1 MTGKSTRARP
11 AHVALV
17 GNTEIEARL
26 RSGEDDAELREYF
39 GDERFQEL
47 QSLAQQAA
55 RTRRRADRGPR
66 VYVVPGIMGSTLG
79 RKRRLLNDTLWVD
92 PFKIALGWLTRLALP
107 DGGRSVPLGVLLITY
122 LKLKLTLEAAGFDVD
137 FHPFDWRQSVDTL
150 GAELMRRVEAD
161 GAGSVALVAHS
172 MGGLV
177 ARAAL
182 ALDTHHKIG
191 RLVMLGTPNF
201 GSFAPVQAMRGT
213 YSSVRAIA
221 ALDLKHR
228 PEILSRRVFSTFPG
242 LTQMFPAPEKFAGI
256 DLYSARTWPDDG
268 PKPAAGL
275 LAAVAGVRA
284 GLALPDDRFYLIAG
298 VEQETT
304 VSMSVVAGKFQYEVS
319 KAGDGTV
326 PRAFCELPPTRTYYV
341 VESHGSLPN
350 NGLVGRAVVDILR
363 NGATPLLPVQ
373 WPATRSSRRV
383 TEKEMRT
390 AVQRKAWNRM
400 TAAERRAFWEG
411 MLQIQPR
418 AKGGQTP
425 PPAPPAPVGGKH
437 IIMGR
442 SARRPI
448 EIRLAKG
455 SITEANARA
464 LVLGIFKNV
473 EPAGAATAIDARLGG
488 AVREFT
494 RRRMFTGDVGEVFVM
509 PTARSLLRAE
519 SVLFVGLGNFDAF
532 SKSSSVHEF
541 VAENVVRTF
550 VRTQV
555 EDFATVLWGTSS
567 GSFIRNALEHQL
579 RGYFKGMADAD
590 PDRLLRR
597 ITFCMLDDDK
607 YGQMRSALLSLAG
620 TDLFDDVEATI
631 SEIELAGVKITEP
644 ESRAQRISGP
654 SPAYL
659 LVNQRVDEG
668 GRVELEA
675 SLLTAGGKATTIRSQ
690 KRLVPKAIDKHLDG
704 LQYSSFNF
712 RCMRRFGESLADLLF
727 DETLK
732 AALYSVRENHLIV
745 VHDGPSSKYPW
756 ETLCIE
762 GWFPA
767 AALGLSRKYSADNL
781 SVAKWSE
788 QRRIDRTLDILL
800 IVNPTGDLAG
810 ADREGEQLQKLFQRR
825 ANIRVHPILRQAAT
839 CAAVKAAFES
849 GRYDVLHYAGH
860 ARFDDNNPAGSGIS
874 LADGHLTGLDLA
886 SLGNLPALVFFNA
899 CESARLP
906 TKVQV
911 RRKDVRKRIQV
922 NVGLAE
928 AFLRGGVANYLGTYW
943 PVGDDTAMT
952 AAGSIYNAIVR
963 GRSMGQAVAAAR
975 VALRQAR
982 SIDWADYIHYGSY
995 DFAIKAAE

>member
-1 MTGKSTRARP
+1 
-11 AHVALV
+11 
-17 GNTEIEARL
+17 
-26 RSGEDDAELREYF
+26 YF
-39 GDERFQEL
+39 GDERLQEL

-55 RTRRRADRGPR
+55 RTRRRADQGPR

-79 RKRRLLNDTLWVD
+79 RRRTLLNDTLWID
-92 PFKIALGWLTRLALP
+92 PIKIALGQLTRLALP

-122 LKLKLTLEAAGFDVD
+122 LKLKLTLEAAGFDAD
-137 FHPFDWRQSVDTL
+137 FHPFDWRQSIDTQ
-150 GAELMRRVEAD
+150 GAALMQRIEAD

-177 ARAAL
+177 SRAAV
-182 ALDTHHKIG
+182 ALDTQHKIG

-221 ALDLKHR
+221 ALDLKHS
-228 PEILSRRVFSTFPG
+228 PESLSRRVFTTFPG
-242 LTQMFPAPEKFAGI
+242 LTQMLPAAEKFAAI
-256 DLYSARTWPDDG
+256 DLYSTDTWPNDG
-268 PKPAAGL
+268 PKPPAEL
-275 LAAVAGVRA
+275 LASVAGVRA
-284 GLALPDDRFYLIAG
+284 GLAMPDDRFFLIAG

-304 VSMSVVAGKFQYEVS
+304 VAMTATGGKFQYTLS

-341 VESHGSLPN
+341 AESHGSLPN
-350 NGLVGRAVVDILR
+350 NRLVGRAVIDILR
-363 NGATPLLPVQ
+363 NGATLLLPTQ
-373 WPATRSSRRV
+373 WADTRASRQV
-383 TEKEMRT
+383 AEKAMRT
-390 AVQRKAWNRM
+390 PVKRKAWNRM
-400 TAAERRAFWEG
+400 TPAERRNFWEG
-411 MLQIQPR
+411 MQQVHAR
-418 AKGGQTP
+418 AKGAKASSTLL
-425 PPAPPAPVGGKH
+425 APGTA
-437 IIMGR
+437 GR
-442 SARRPI
+442 KNVVIGLSARRQI

-464 LVLGIFKNV
+464 LVLGIFRNV

-494 RRRMFTGDVGEVFVM
+494 RRRMFTGAVGEVFVM

-532 SKSSSVHEF
+532 SKTSSVHEF

-567 GSFIRNALEHQL
+567 GSSIRDALEHQL
-579 RGYFKGMADAD
+579 RGYVKGMADAD

-597 ITFCMLDDDK
+597 ITFCMLDDAK
-607 YGQMRSALLSLAG
+607 YGQMRSALLSLSG
-620 TDLFDDVEATI
+620 TDLFDNIDVTI
-631 SEIELAGVKITEP
+631 SEIELPDVQITEP
-644 ESRAQRISGP
+644 DVRAKRIAGP
-654 SPAYL
+654 SPVYL
-659 LVNQRVDEG
+659 LVNQRVDDG

-675 SLLTAGGKATTIRSQ
+675 SLLTAGGKATTIRSE
-690 KRLVPKAIDKHLDG
+690 KKLAAKAIDRHLDG
-704 LQYSSFNF
+704 LQYTSFNF
-712 RCMRRFGESLADLLF
+712 RSMRRFGATLTNLLF
-727 DETLK
+727 DTSLK
-732 AALYSVRENHLIV
+732 QALLSVRENHLVV
-745 VHDGPSSKYPW
+745 VHDGPSSRYPW
-756 ETLCIE
+756 ETLCID

-767 AALGLSRKYSADNL
+767 AAMGLSRKYSADNL

-788 QRRIDRTLDILL
+788 QRRIDQTLDILL

-810 ADREGEQLQKLFQRR
+810 ADREGEALQKLFQRR
-825 ANIRVHPILRQAAT
+825 SNIRVHPIIREAAT
-839 CAAVKAAFES
+839 CETVKAAFES
-849 GRYDVLHYAGH
+849 GKYDVLHYAGH

-874 LADGHLTGLDLA
+874 LADGHLTGRDLA
-886 SLGNLPALVFFNA
+886 TLGNLPALVFFNA

-906 TKVQV
+906 TKVEV

-928 AFLRGGVANYLGTYW
+928 AFLRGGVANYVGTYW

-952 AAGSIYNAIVR
+952 AAGRIYDSIVR

-975 VALRQAR
+975 EALQTAR

-995 DFAIKAAE
+995 DFTIKAAG